1 MTRRSTGSRWTGTI
15 LSMGLLAG
23 CAPGLMGGDNR
34 SDPALDRILVSD
46 SNVPTK
52 QGLLFMA
59 MRDAEVARQSAG
71 FALAAAEPA
80 DAKAQ
85 INNVLYAIDPAFPP
99 TPTVTASG
107 VTAFWPPTGY
117 GLRHSMQDIA
127 EEMRAVSSRHDSRPA
142 VAAQAQEVTVC
153 TEETLSRV
161 DRLVSL
167 SQQAL
172 DAGSAA
178 ELAPLLAE
186 IDRLAHIVLEA
197 PAAQAVDACSLED
210 AKKGLHALALQIA

>member
-1 MTRRSTGSRWTGTI
+1 MSMMTRRWTGTI
-15 LSMGLLAG
+15 LSIALLAG
-23 CAPGLMGGDNR
+23 CAPGLMGGDKR

-59 MRDAEVARQSAG
+59 MQDAEVAHQSAG
-71 FALAAAEPA
+71 FALAADHPA

-85 INNVLYAIDPAFPP
+85 ISNLLYAIDPEFPP
-99 TPTVTASG
+99 TPTVTGSG
-107 VTAFWPPTGY
+107 VTPFWPPTGY

-127 EEMRAVSSRHDSRPA
+127 AEMRTVSSRHDGRAA
-142 VAAQAQEVTVC
+142 VVAQAQQVTVC

-172 DAGSAA
+172 DAGSAD

-186 IDRLAHIVLEA
+186 IDRLARIVLEA
-197 PAAQAVDACSLED
+197 PAAEAVDGCSLED
-210 AKKGLHALALQIA
+210 AREDLQTLALQLA